1 MSNGES
7 TIHRTLEQQSRHR
20 GLTWSSARSAG
31 LPFALSAV
39 GLLSVV
45 TFGVPPTLMLA
56 GAWLFAAL
64 VTRTLHFLAGP
75 ASWAVGI
82 VMETLV
88 LGGESALVAFVDP
101 HAHPQIVYVV
111 MLLVPLVAGTV
122 GWGLL
127 GGAHTDGRRAKDN
140 ASAEPWLALIVTA
153 VTEAVF
159 ELTKLRGPSYGLS
172 WSMAGDSLNHILIN
186 RTILN
191 SGGLSLSILKG
202 APAMVNALAAIVDG
216 AGGRANLTTG
226 VLIVRD
232 IRASESII
240 ILSSIAI
247 GCLFIAAMTELLPKV
262 SDRVRRVSLWYYL
275 ALLGCA
281 SLGVGSFV
289 LGLTES
295 GGFLSAI
302 GGVALTMS
310 SIVLGLRMVREPN
323 ALTLVLLTGTFAVT
337 LISWTPLAT
346 IAGAM
351 LITGIGVLS
360 WRLVRRRS
368 ERRARHG
375 NAEWVAIGFAVVVLL
390 VSARELLLV
399 KSTLLYDFKSSG
411 GILGPNPGMT
421 VWVGVGC
428 VAVVLI
434 APNWQQRRLRL
445 VALSIFAVGCAVAL
459 WLRHIGPPNVSWSY
473 YAAKMLWLATA
484 CSIWIPFII
493 VTDAVEWIDKWRQL
507 GRARMLLSVPV
518 SLVIAGGFLWF
529 ATLETPFPAPFTFAF
544 VGNAYPTPG
553 TVTMMFKE
561 VNIGGPFVLWNYTQS
576 QNAPWANHL
585 DDQLANFWAG
595 LSWDFNAN
603 NGQIPW
609 KKGPIPNFYNWAYV
623 ETPDISSLCQILENQ
638 TIRIVTSDPHLHSE
652 LVAGC
657 PAYRAHAKQDVISE
671 QPAVV
676 YP

>member
-1 MSNGES
+1 M
-7 TIHRTLEQQSRHR
+7 
-20 GLTWSSARSAG
+20 GL
-31 LPFALSAV
+31 ALAIIV
-39 GLLSVV
+39 AGLLSVV
-45 TFGVPPTLMLA
+45 TFGIPPTLLLA
-56 GAWLFAAL
+56 GVWLLSAS
-64 VTRTLHFLAGP
+64 VNRTVHFLAGP
-75 ASWAVGI
+75 VSWAVGI
-82 VMETLV
+82 VIETLM
-88 LGGESALVAFVDP
+88 LGGESALGALVDP
-101 HAHPQIVYVV
+101 RPHPQIVYVV
-111 MLLVPLVAGTV
+111 MLVVPVVV
-122 GWGLL
+122 GVLWWVLL
-127 GGAHTDGRRAKDN
+127 GRQRSEGRRIKDN
-140 ASAEPWLALIVTA
+140 ASAEPWLALIVTI

-191 SGGLSLSILKG
+191 SGGLSVSILKG

-216 AGGRANLTTG
+216 ASGRANLTTG
-226 VLIVRD
+226 TLIVRD

-240 ILSSIAI
+240 ILSSVAT
-247 GCLFIAAMTELLPKV
+247 GCLFVAAMTELLPTV
-262 SDRVRRVSLWYYL
+262 GDRMRRVSLWYYL
-275 ALLGCA
+275 PLLACA
-281 SLGVGSFV
+281 SLCVGSFV

-302 GGVALTMS
+302 GGVAFAMS
-310 SIVLGLRMVREPN
+310 SVVIGLRMVREPN
-323 ALTLVLLTGTFAVT
+323 ALTLILLACTFALT
-337 LISWTPLAT
+337 LISWTPLAS
-346 IAGAM
+346 IAGA
-351 LITGIGVLS
+351 LLLIGVGISSL
-360 WRLVRRRS
+360 RLIRRRR
-368 ERRARHG
+368 EGRVRTF
-375 NAEWVAIGFAVVVLL
+375 NADLAAIAFAAVVLGG
-390 VSARELLLV
+390 SARELFV
-399 KSTLLYDFKSSG
+399 VRSTLLYDFKSTG

-421 VWVGVGC
+421 MWVGVGC

-445 VALSIFAVGCAVAL
+445 VTLSIFVVGCSVAL
-459 WLRHIGPPNVSWSY
+459 WLRHIGPPTVSWSY

-484 CSIWIPFII
+484 CSIWIPFLL
-493 VTDAVEWIDKWRQL
+493 VTDVVEWIGKLRRL
-507 GRARMLLSVPV
+507 GRARMLASVPV
-518 SLVIAGGFLWF
+518 SVVIAGGFLWF

-561 VNIGGPFVLWNYTQS
+561 VAIGGPFVLWNYTQS

-595 LSWDFNAN
+595 LSWDFNSH

-623 ETPDISSLCQILENQ
+623 ETTDISSLCQILQNQ

-652 LVAGC
+652 LVAAC
-657 PAYRAHAKQDVISE
+657 PAYRAHVTQDVISE
-671 QPAVV
+671 QPAPK